1 MTPEG
6 YATFEDLD
14 SQYGP
19 LIDHEIQLDLADF
32 VWKNNIDHLNG
43 EPSWTLACLADNNKE
58 GEESHAD

>member
-1 MTPEG
+1 MTSEG

-32 VWKNNIDHLNG
+32 IWKNNI
-43 EPSWTLACLADNNKE
+43 EPLLKLAYGYKAT
-58 GEESHAD
+58 EEEENS

>member
-1 MTPEG
+1 MTSEG

-32 VWKNNIDHLNG
+32 IWKNNIDYLNG
-43 EPSWTLACLADNNKE
+43 EPLWVLASIVTH
-58 GEESHAD
+58 GEEEAD

>member
-1 MTPEG
+1 MTSEG

-32 VWKNNIDHLNG
+32 VWRNNI
-43 EPSWTLACLADNNKE
+43 EPLSDLGYCHKAT
-58 GEESHAD
+58 EEDDSHATE